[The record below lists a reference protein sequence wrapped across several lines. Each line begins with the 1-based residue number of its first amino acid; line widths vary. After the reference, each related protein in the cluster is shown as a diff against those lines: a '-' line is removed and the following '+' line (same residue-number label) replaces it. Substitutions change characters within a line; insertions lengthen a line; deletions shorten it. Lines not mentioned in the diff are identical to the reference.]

1 MGSMRP
7 DRSRVIDRGLAIGQ
21 QLPRGAR
28 AGNPLA
34 PRCLHRPPIWWVD
47 TACAIERFAKPAG
60 QPYLAPHD
68 RHMFRERRMNCVV
81 TRVRKWCHRL
91 CSRDTRRVAITP
103 SSTAA
108 FFRSVIQWLQV
119 GYPEGV
125 PGPDRVPLLALL
137 RSTPLSD
144 DEITEVVDAIDE
156 EVEGEVNRDV
166 IADFISDMTQYD
178 AGPENVA
185 RVAARLA
192 AAGWPLAGIAEA
204 AGGDAANGE
213 AAASEATSQS

>member
-1 MGSMRP
+1 MNGAPGRWR
-7 DRSRVIDRGLAIGQ
+7 RS
-21 QLPRGAR
+21 P
-28 AGNPLA
+28 
-34 PRCLHRPPIWWVD
+34 
-47 TACAIERFAKPAG
+47 TF
-60 QPYLAPHD
+60 
-68 RHMFRERRMNCVV
+68 
-81 TRVRKWCHRL
+81 
-91 CSRDTRRVAITP
+91 RDTDEVAITP

-144 DEITEVVDAIDE
+144 DQITEVVDAVDE

-166 IADFISDMTQYD
+166 IADFISDMTQHD
-178 AGPENVA
+178 AGPENIA

-192 AAGWPLAGIAEA
+192 AAGWPLAGLTGVP
-204 AGGDAANGE
+204 GGADASNGE
-213 AAASEATSQS
+213 AETSEAASQ